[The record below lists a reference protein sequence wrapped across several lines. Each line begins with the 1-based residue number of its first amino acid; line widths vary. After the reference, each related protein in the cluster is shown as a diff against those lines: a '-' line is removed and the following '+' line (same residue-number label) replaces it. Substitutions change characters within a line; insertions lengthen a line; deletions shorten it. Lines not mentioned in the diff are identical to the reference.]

1 MLEGIHEV
9 KNLLIEFYKYLPS
22 DKHAQV
28 ISYASRVV
36 SVLGAQKDIFK
47 DEGCKIS
54 PQISFKEWPFAI
66 NFNNREYQF

>member
-9 KNLLIEFYKYLPS
+9 KNLIEFYKYLPS
-22 DKHAQV
+22 DKYAQ
-28 ISYASRVV
+28 V

-54 PQISFKEWPFAI
+54 PRISFKEWPFAI
-66 NFNNREYQF
+66 NFNNRGYQF